1 MLKTIWWFIYFWLYM
16 FSTIPALIKVK
27 KLDRAKRFQEKDKIV
42 HEEAKKWAKRIVQLT
57 GSTVQVSG
65 EEHIPKEGA
74 VLFVSNHQGNFD
86 IPVLIGYIDKPKAF
100 ISKIEIKKL
109 PLIGSWMQVMNCIFM
124 DRKDLRQQ
132 LRAINEGVELLKKGY
147 SLVIFPEGTRS
158 KSDQMNRFK
167 PGSLKLAIKTG
178 VPIVPVTIKGTYKIM
193 ENNRFGFLL
202 KPAHVEVVISP
213 AIYTNTYEKIDI
225 NELAHQLEE
234 TIAEHL

>member
-213 AIYTNTYEKIDI
+213 AIYTNAYEKIDI